1 MHFVFLM
8 ILICSF
14 VASTF
19 ASLWTLNKQGDK
31 WLGMGAAFFLNIL
44 ILTVAT
50 AILYKVDTQTFHKE
64 SIGWVDSL
72 GIVLLIF
79 FIPIITVINFYILEL
94 VRSRTTNSS

>member
-1 MHFVFLM
+1 M

-19 ASLWTLNKQGDK
+19 ACLWTLNKQGDR
-31 WLGMGAAFFLNIL
+31 WLGIGAAFFINIL
-44 ILTVAT
+44 VLTVAA
-50 AILYKVDTQTFHKE
+50 AILYKVDNQTFHKD
-64 SIGWVDSL
+64 SVGWVDSL

-94 VRSRTTNSS
+94 IRSRTTNSS